1 MTRDEIVTALRCCAE
16 PGRDCEEDC
25 PMNEISRE
33 PCREVLA
40 PAAADLIEN
49 QQRHIEALMKAND
62 SLKDAIAR
70 RDKQIEDMK
79 QGMAQLAKAVAV
91 KEEQSELHAM
101 KNELCQYCGK
111 YKQAHEG
118 ACDGCRWR
126 GSLGVN

>member
-70 RDKQIEDMK
+70 RDKQI
-79 QGMAQLAKAVAV
+79 AVRCRECKHCDPENYHCDHPMSTSAPLSR
-91 KEEQSELHAM
+91 KLDDFCSYGER
-101 KNELCQYCGK
+101 K
-111 YKQAHEG
+111 EG
-118 ACDGCRWR
+118 A
-126 GSLGVN
+126 N

>member
-1 MTRDEIVTALRCCAE
+1 MTREEIITALLCCVSYDDN
-16 PGRDCEEDC
+16 DCKIC
-25 PMNEISRE
+25 PLLTNTECLIALKTA
-33 PCREVLA
+33 VV
-40 PAAADLIEN
+40 DLIEN

-70 RDKQIEDMK
+70 RDKQIEDMN
-79 QGMAQLAKAVAV
+79 QGMAQLTKAVAV

-126 GSLGVN
+126 EK

>member
-49 QQRHIEALMKAND
+49 QQRHIEELMKAND

-70 RDKQIEDMK
+70 RDKQIEDMNHMLYK
-79 QGMAQLAKAVAV
+79 MPTIDAVPVVRCKDCKHRFKDAWCEYV
-91 KEEQSELHAM
+91 DDD
-101 KNELCQYCGK
+101 NFYCARGERK
-111 YKQAHEG
+111 EG
-118 ACDGCRWR
+118 ADN
-126 GSLGVN
+126 S